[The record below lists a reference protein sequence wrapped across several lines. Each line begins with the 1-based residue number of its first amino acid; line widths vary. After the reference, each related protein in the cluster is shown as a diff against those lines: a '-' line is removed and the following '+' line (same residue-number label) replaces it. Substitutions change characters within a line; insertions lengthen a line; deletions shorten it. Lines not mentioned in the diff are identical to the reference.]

1 MLVGQSG
8 VQDGQRV
15 LVDVRQKPVRH
26 LVRVFRVLVLEESL
40 VQTNFNADGIG
51 DPVDEGLRFLVH
63 LVDGAALD
71 VDLRHLSG
79 RVLGDDLR
87 KGDDVTGVPQA
98 DGLILRE
105 STEVFVGL
113 ELEVGA
119 LDVDGLGEGDCVRRL
134 FWKVRKVRDIES
146 GDLVVREID
155 DVDFEGLQHHHCS
168 RRHQVQVAADGGLE
182 HGRVNRHLEMKY

>member
-40 VQTNFNADGIG
+40 VQTNFNADGIA

-113 ELEVGA
+113 ELEV
-119 LDVDGLGEGDCVRRL
+119 RPTR
-134 FWKVRKVRDIES
+134 
-146 GDLVVREID
+146 
-155 DVDFEGLQHHHCS
+155 Q
-168 RRHQVQVAADGGLE
+168 LE
-182 HGRVNRHLEMKY
+182 LS